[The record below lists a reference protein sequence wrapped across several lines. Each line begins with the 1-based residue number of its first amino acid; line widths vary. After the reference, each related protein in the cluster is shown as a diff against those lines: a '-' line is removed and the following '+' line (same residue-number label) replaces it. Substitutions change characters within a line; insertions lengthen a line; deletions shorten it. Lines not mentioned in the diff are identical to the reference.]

1 MRGRD
6 LDAKIL
12 GISAPWH
19 DSDVVLD
26 AVGGYPNRE
35 RFRNAILLHL
45 GGRGLAPR
53 SVSARAMFLRRRKSA
68 VRKVQHGI

>member
-1 MRGRD
+1 MPGRD

-26 AVGGYPNRE
+26 AAGGYPNRE

-45 GGRGLAPR
+45 GGLDLYSRPI
-53 SVSARAMFLRRRKSA
+53 STHTTS
-68 VRKVQHGI
+68 